1 MSKVCPVNARVDM
14 HAHFYGGG
22 LSEMLHGRTAR
33 PYLRHRPDGSQ
44 GMVAMN
50 GEFPFKP
57 DYFDL
62 SVGLARMDAQ
72 GLTHR
77 MLTFPGALGLDVL
90 PADEV
95 AGAIADYNTYL
106 AGLRAATGGRIFGL
120 AGLPLADVGRSV
132 AEVRRVRHELNLPG
146 VILPSNYFTSVAE
159 AKTLAP
165 ILAAANEIGCLVML
179 HPGLK
184 VGEEPPPPPADFMQ
198 YRTSAVALQGQ
209 IAQNVLTLILSDI
222 QELWPRLSFQIV
234 NLGGTLPFIFER
246 MEAIA
251 RHRNPDDPFPTPRLR
266 NLWYDCASL
275 GPRALEAAVSL
286 YGADRIFLGSD
297 YPIFDDDPHERALAP
312 ARLSDAEK
320 AKIAGANALDLLER
334 LCGG

>member
-1 MSKVCPVNARVDM
+1 MTARIDM

-22 LSEMLHGRTAR
+22 LAEMLHARSAR
-33 PYLRHRPDGSQ
+33 PYLRHRRDGTQ
-44 GMVAMN
+44 GMIAMN

-57 DYFDL
+57 DYFDIN
-62 SVGLARMDAQ
+62 VGLAQMDRL

-77 MLTFPGALGLDVL
+77 MLTFPGALGVDVL

-95 AGAIADYNTYL
+95 APAISAFNTHL
-106 AGLRAATGGRIFGL
+106 AELHATTGGRIFGL
-120 AGLPLADVGRSV
+120 AGLPLADTGLSV
-132 AEVRRVRHELNLPG
+132 AEVRRVRRDLCLPG
-146 VILPSNYFTSVAE
+146 IILPSNYFNSVAE
-159 AKTLAP
+159 AKALAP
-165 ILAAANEIGCLVML
+165 ILAAANENGCHIML

-184 VGEEPPPPPADFMQ
+184 AGEEPPPPPADHMQ
-198 YRTSAVALQGQ
+198 YRTSAVALQAQ

-222 QELWPRLSFQIV
+222 QEVWPRLSFQIV
-234 NLGGTLPFIFER
+234 NLGGTIPFIFER

-251 RHRNPDDPFPTPRLR
+251 RHRTPDDPFPTSKLR

-297 YPIFDDDPHERALAP
+297 YPIFHDNPCDRALAP
-312 ARLSDAEK
+312 AQISDADKE
-320 AKIAGANALDLLER
+320 KIAGTNARALLER
-334 LCGG
+334 LAQGA

>member
-1 MSKVCPVNARVDM
+1 MTARIDM

-22 LSEMLHGRTAR
+22 LAGMLHARKER
-33 PYLRHRPDGSQ
+33 PYLRRRDDGTDA
-44 GMVAMN
+44 MVAMN

-57 DYFDL
+57 GYHDI
-62 SVGLARMDAQ
+62 SVGLAQMDRQ

-77 MLTFPGALGLDVL
+77 LLTFPGALGVDVL

-95 AGAIADYNTYL
+95 APAISAFNTHL
-106 AGLRAATGGRIFGL
+106 AELHATTGGRIFGL
-120 AGLPLADVGRSV
+120 AGLPLADIGLSV
-132 AEVRRVRHELNLPG
+132 AEVRRVRRDLRLPG
-146 VILPSNYFTSVAE
+146 LILPSNYFNSLAE

-165 ILAAANEIGCLVML
+165 ILAAADETGCHIML

-184 VGEEPPPPPADFMQ
+184 AGEDPPPPPSDHMQ
-198 YRTSAVALQGQ
+198 YRTSAVALQAQ

-222 QELWPRLSFQIV
+222 QEAWPRLSFQIV
-234 NLGGTLPFIFER
+234 NLGGTIPFIFER

-251 RHRNPDDPFPTPRLR
+251 RHRNPDDPFPTAKLR

-297 YPIFDDDPHERALAP
+297 YPIFHDNPYERALAP
-312 ARLSDAEK
+312 ARLSDEDK
-320 AKIAGANALDLLER
+320 EKIAGGNALAQLEN
-334 LCGG
+334 LMQGA